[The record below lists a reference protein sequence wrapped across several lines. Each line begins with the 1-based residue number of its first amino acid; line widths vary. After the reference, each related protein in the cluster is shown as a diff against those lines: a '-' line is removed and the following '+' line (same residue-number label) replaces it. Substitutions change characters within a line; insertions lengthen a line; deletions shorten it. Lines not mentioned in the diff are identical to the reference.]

1 MIKIIACVG
10 KNNELGANGDLC
22 FHIKDDMRFFRQTT
36 EGYPVL
42 MGYRTW
48 LSLGEKPLPNRRNFV
63 LTRTVDFPSGNVI
76 AVPNLQTFLR
86 DYKNNNK
93 TLFVIGGASVYAQT
107 IRDAD
112 ELLLTEVDS
121 TYEEADVFF
130 PEFDK
135 KSYHKDII
143 QEGVENGLAFVISKY
158 AQQ

>member
-22 FHIKDDMRFFRQTT
+22 FRIKDDMRFFRQTT

-48 LSLGEKPLPNRRNFV
+48 MSLREKPLPNRQNFV
-63 LTRTVDFPSGNVI
+63 LTQTVYFASEDVK
-76 AVPNLQTFLR
+76 AVPNLRTFLQ

-93 TLFVIGGASVYAQT
+93 TLFIIGGASVYAQT
-107 IRDAD
+107 IQDAD

-135 KSYHKDII
+135 KLYHKEII
-143 QEGVENGLAFVISKY
+143 QEGAENGLAFVISKY
-158 AQQ
+158 TKR